1 MNRWADESPSPA
13 PMHAVVR
20 LAASVGDGR
29 TDSLSCYRQVRSAG
43 RRSFSPAHAPA
54 RPICSGPCSD
64 PFHPIDSR
72 GVRRRPFVLT
82 RSRFAVLSGA
92 RTRTPASGLPL
103 PRGVERAGRARV
115 GGHRRP
121 VARPRRGTGPNRGS
135 GATRLAFGAA
145 ENGEAHGCGCD
156 GVSGGGCCCRVR

>member
-1 MNRWADESPSPA
+1 MAALPAWISLLRKRRRMEYMNRWADEPPSPA
-13 PMHAVVR
+13 PIHAVVR

-103 PRGVERAGRARV
+103 PRGRHRWRGHVAAPGRIGVLGPRA
-115 GGHRRP
+115 
-121 VARPRRGTGPNRGS
+121 
-135 GATRLAFGAA
+135 
-145 ENGEAHGCGCD
+145 
-156 GVSGGGCCCRVR
+156 